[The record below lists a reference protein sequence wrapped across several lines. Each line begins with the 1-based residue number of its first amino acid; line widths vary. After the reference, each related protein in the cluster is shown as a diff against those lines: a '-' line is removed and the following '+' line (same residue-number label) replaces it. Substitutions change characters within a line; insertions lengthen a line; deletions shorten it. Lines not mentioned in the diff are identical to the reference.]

1 MNASQNSIY
10 QVGGSLP
17 ADSPTY
23 VKQQADEDLYN
34 ALKAGEFCYVLNC
47 RQMGKSSLRVQTM
60 RRLQAEGFACAS
72 IDLTAIGSQE
82 LTSEQWYAGIA
93 RTLTSSLDLTG
104 KVNLRAWWKER
115 DFLSP
120 VQRLDEFVGTVLLAE
135 LQSNI
140 SIFIDEIDSVLA
152 LKFPTD
158 DFFAWIR
165 ACYNKRV
172 DSPQY
177 SRLSFC
183 LLGVCTPSDLI
194 ADKTRTP
201 FNIGRAIELAGFQMP
216 AALPLAQGLGEKV
229 GNPQGVLGEILAW
242 TGGQPFL
249 TQKVCKLIEASPSP
263 PYPLSHEGR
272 GGEIAAKR
280 IQARVIENW
289 EAQDEPEHLK
299 TIRDRLLRNEK
310 RAGSLLG
317 LYGQVLREGGVPAD
331 GTPEQME
338 LRLSGLAVR
347 HSGVLEVA
355 NRIYGEVF
363 NLTWVE
369 RELANLRPYS
379 EAFKGWVDSGC
390 QDSSRVLWGR
400 ALQEALAWAADKRL
414 SDRDYQFL
422 AACQEVEKREMLL
435 TLEAEKE
442 AGRILA
448 VANWTLEAANQK
460 AVRIIRAGA
469 AVLAVSFAG
478 AAIASIIAIVAA
490 VQKQQAQ
497 ISEITAQNL
506 SSQAL
511 QLYNDQLGALIA
523 SVKAGK
529 SALNTGASPSL
540 KTETSNRLAEVISAL
555 QEGNRLQGHTADIWS
570 VSFSPDGKIIAS
582 AGFDNTIKLW
592 NADGTLRRT
601 LSGHSDGIKSVSF
614 SPDGK
619 IIASAGFD
627 KTIKLWSADDG
638 RLLTSIPGCE
648 PDEKQ
653 CQGHSDIINSVIFN
667 PQGTL
672 VASASED
679 KSVKLWSLEGK
690 LVKTI
695 KGCEEDEKKCQGHSG
710 GVQGVSFSPDGQTI
724 ASASADQSVKLWSVD
739 GTLLRTIKGCKE
751 EEKDCK
757 GHNSLVMA
765 VSFSPSG
772 NILATGSADNTV
784 KIWKPDGTW
793 GKTMVGHNDAVRSLS
808 FSPDGQML
816 ASGSADNTVRIWTV
830 DGLLVKIIR
839 GHTSVVTSV
848 SFSPSGEVLASASF
862 DKTVRLWSQKRDL
875 FKALIAHIEGV
886 RSVSFSPNGEMFA
899 SAGADKT
906 VKLWKQDGTLSKT
919 IKGCQKEER
928 NCQGH
933 TAEIL
938 QVSFSPSGDML
949 ASASADKTVKLWK
962 LDGSLIQTL
971 KGHTNLVRSVSFSP
985 DGKRLATAGDDKTI
999 KIWTSDGRLLRTLE
1013 GHKDKIQ
1020 SVKFSPSA
1028 RVLASASRD
1037 KTVKLWSFEGEL
1049 LRTLQDKDWVVD
1061 LSFSP
1066 DGKTIATGGFDR
1078 TVKLWNVDDG
1088 RLLKTLEGHSDW
1100 VNGVSFSPDG
1110 QLIASASQDN
1120 TVKLWRIDGTLLK
1133 TLEGHTGQ
1141 VLTVNFS
1148 PDGKMLA
1155 SGSTDTSVRLWLIDS
1170 TVKQALTLDALLQNG
1185 CTWLHDY
1192 LKTNPNVS
1200 ESDKHLCDGIAT
1212 P

>member
-1 MNASQNSIY
+1 MSTAQTSVY

-17 ADSPTY
+17 PDAPTY
-23 VKQQADEDLYN
+23 VRRQADEDLYEG
-34 ALKAGEFCYVLNC
+34 LKAGEFCYVLNC
-47 RQMGKSSLRVQTM
+47 RQMGKSSLRVQM
-60 RRLQAEGFACAS
+60 ERRLEEEGFACAA
-72 IDLTAIGSQE
+72 IDITKIGSHNI
-82 LTSEQWYAGIA
+82 TPEQWYAGIV
-93 RTLTSSLDLTG
+93 
-104 KVNLRAWWKER
+104 KNLLSGFQLNLNLLAWWRER
-115 DFLSP
+115 EELSP
-120 VQRLDEFVGTVLLAE
+120 VQRLSDFLEEVLLP
-135 LQSNI
+135 QVSKNI
-140 SIFIDEIDSVLA
+140 VIFIDEIDSVISLS
-152 LKFPTD
+152 FSVD
-158 DFFAWIR
+158 DFFALIR
-165 ACYNKRV
+165 ACYNRRADKA
-172 DSPQY
+172 DY
-177 SRLSFC
+177 NRLTFT
-183 LLGVCTPSDLI
+183 LLGVATPSDLI
-194 ADKTRTP
+194 VDKNRTP
-201 FNIGRAIELAGFQMP
+201 FNIGRAIQLNGFQLHE
-216 AALPLAQGLGEKV
+216 AKTLALGLVGHA
-229 GNPQGVLGEILAW
+229 GNPKNALSEIIAW

-249 TQKVCKLIEASPSP
+249 TQKLCKLAQTLTSAIPA
-263 PYPLSHEGR
+263 
-272 GGEIAAKR
+272 GGEAAGVESLVR
-280 IQARVIENW
+280 TRLIENW

-299 TIRDRLLRNEK
+299 TIRARIQRNE
-310 RAGSLLG
+310 RYAGRLLG
-317 LYGQVLREGGVPAD
+317 LYQQILVEGGIPTD
-331 GTPEQME
+331 DSLEQME
-338 LRLSGLAVR
+338 LRLSGLVVR
-347 HSGVLEVA
+347 KEGRLVIY
-355 NRIYGEVF
+355 NRIYQEVF
-363 NLTWVE
+363 NRNWVE
-369 RELANLRPYS
+369 KELAALRPYS
-379 EAFKGWVDSGC
+379 ESFRSWLASGC
-390 QDSSRVLWGR
+390 QDESRLLHGQ
-400 ALQEALAWAADKRL
+400 ALRDALAWAVAKSL
-414 SDRDYQFL
+414 SEKDFQFL
-422 AACQEVEKREMLL
+422 TRSQDWDKHEVELTWEAEKRE
-435 TLEAEKE
+435 KE
-442 AGRILA
+442 AATYKLKAQTRS
-448 VANWTLEAANQK
+448 VAL
-460 AVRIIRAGA
+460 AGA
-469 AVLAVSFAG
+469 IAGVIVMAIFAG
-478 AAIASIIAIVAA
+478 QLND
-490 VQKQQAQ
+490 QKQQAQ
-497 ISEITAQNL
+497 ISEIQVLNSL
-506 SSQAL
+506 SQA
-511 QLYNDQLGALIA
+511 QLLSNDQLGALIT
-523 SVKAGK
+523 SVKAGN

-540 KTETSNRLAEVISAL
+540 KTETLNRLAEVISAL
-555 QEGNRLQGHTADIWS
+555 QERNRLPGHTADIWS

-582 AGFDNTIKLW
+582 AAFDNTIKLW

-1110 QLIASASQDN
+1110 QLIASASQDK
-1120 TVKLWRIDGTLLK
+1120 TVKLWRVDGTLLK

-1148 PDGKMLA
+1148 PSGDMLA
-1155 SGSTDTSVRLWLIDS
+1155 SAGTDTTVRLWLIDS
-1170 TVKQALTLDALLQNG
+1170 TVKQVLQLDALLQKG
-1185 CTWLHDY
+1185 CTGLHDY
-1192 LKTNPNVS
+1192 LKTNPSIS
-1200 ESDKHLCDGIAT
+1200 ESDRHLCDGIAT
-1212 P
+1212 QIK